1 MAMDIHLLIDFG
13 STYTKIFAVDLE
25 REEILG
31 RAQALTTIEHDITI
45 GLQNAL
51 SELSQACGFDE
62 GDIRGKYASS
72 SAAGG
77 LRMAAIGLVPDLTLE
92 AAQRATLGAGAK
104 VVCAHGFEIDQTI
117 IEEVEQ
123 AACDIILLTGGTD
136 GGDKETILHNA
147 RMLAGSAI
155 NCPILV
161 AGNRVA
167 STQVQDILQAAGK
180 VVAGTK
186 NVLPSLDKVE
196 VEPAQELIREIF
208 ITRITEAK
216 GLSKA
221 RDFIAKEIVPTPMAT
236 LRAAALLADGTDDEE
251 GLGSLL
257 VVEVG
262 GATTNIHSVGE
273 GRPSDAQTIVKG
285 LPEARVKR
293 TVEGDLGIRYNAPSI
308 HDMVGEEACRTRLQ
322 EIDPE
327 TGKRVSR
334 LNPEH
339 EWISRE
345 VPALHII
352 DDQTWEKVQQI
363 KARYSS
369 QPGNKRQTKK
379 RLLTGLVKCGCCGGS
394 MTIINR
400 ERYYCSA
407 RRERGTC
414 DSAIGIKAADLE
426 ERVLAGLKDILL
438 GNEHLIKAFAM
449 EFKAEVARLRKQR
462 GARGRQAHKDLDKVN
477 AAIARC
483 ISFITGGDGD
493 PGLVRDE
500 LRTLVA
506 RKRELEQ
513 AKAAKQV
520 DQVIE
525 VHPNMAELYAR
536 KVMQLQSL
544 LTDETTRPQ
553 ATELIRAMVVRID
566 VRAGEERGKPE
577 VILEGALAQ
586 ILTFVQQSK
595 TAASMTQSVGGGGRV
610 LMVAGAGFG
619 LYRTS
624 VRL

>member
-322 EIDPE
+322 EIDPSAAGQAMDLLAHAHGLSE
-327 TGKRVSR
+327 NVGYVPDSEVAFNVDAMLAQAATAIAVERHAGT
-334 LNPEH
+334 L
-339 EWISRE
+339 RE
-345 VPALHII
+345 EYSVVGTI
-352 DDQTWEKVQQI
+352 QVQQGKNLLATENLI
-363 KARYSS
+363 GTGGIFKYGHHREKILRAALFSPENPWSLKPLAPKVYIDGEYLLYGIGLLAEHFPTKALRI
-369 QPGNKRQTKK
+369 GKK
-379 RLLTGLVKCGCCGGS
+379 YLAR
-394 MTIINR
+394 INR
-400 ERYYCSA
+400 A
-407 RRERGTC
+407 
-414 DSAIGIKAADLE
+414 
-426 ERVLAGLKDILL
+426 
-438 GNEHLIKAFAM
+438 
-449 EFKAEVARLRKQR
+449 
-462 GARGRQAHKDLDKVN
+462 
-477 AAIARC
+477 
-483 ISFITGGDGD
+483 
-493 PGLVRDE
+493 
-500 LRTLVA
+500 
-506 RKRELEQ
+506 
-513 AKAAKQV
+513 
-520 DQVIE
+520 
-525 VHPNMAELYAR
+525 
-536 KVMQLQSL
+536 
-544 LTDETTRPQ
+544 
-553 ATELIRAMVVRID
+553 
-566 VRAGEERGKPE
+566 
-577 VILEGALAQ
+577 
-586 ILTFVQQSK
+586 
-595 TAASMTQSVGGGGRV
+595 
-610 LMVAGAGFG
+610 
-619 LYRTS
+619 
-624 VRL
+624 